1 MRMQPQSVGI
11 LAFGSLLLFEG
22 IQILPFKNIFFE
34 ASFNETSQILIL
46 CLQQWIFVKR
56 DTMDL

>member
-1 MRMQPQSVGI
+1 MQPQSVGI
-11 LAFGSLLLFEG
+11 LAFGTLLLLEG
-22 IQILPFKNIFFE
+22 IPILPKNIFFE